1 MPGGRWLVLDTTVY
15 VAAIRGGVSGPI
27 FRTLEDKLP
36 RTYLTSGVGA
46 ELRAGATTEAA
57 RRTAREFSLRFSRVG
72 RVAMP
77 GPSSWQ
83 RAGDVL
89 GKLRR
94 DEPHLRSKIP
104 LLWNDLLIALS
115 AREIGAMV
123 VTENLEDFKLLR
135 RYVRFDLRT
144 FA

>member
-1 MPGGRWLVLDTTVY
+1 MPVGRWLVFDTTVY
-15 VAAIRGGVSGPI
+15 VAAIRGGVFGPI

-36 RTYLTSGVGA
+36 RTYLVSVVAA

-57 RRTAREFSLRFSRVG
+57 RRTAHELLQRFCRVG
-72 RVAMP
+72 RVTTP
-77 GPSSWQ
+77 GPSSWE

-89 GKLRR
+89 GRLCR
-94 DEPHLRSKIP
+94 DEPHLRSKVP

-115 AREIGAMV
+115 AREIGATV
-123 VTENLEDFKLLR
+123 VTENLEGFELLR
-135 RYVRFDLRT
+135 GYVRFDLRP